1 MTVKWDQLE
10 LPQIHQY
17 SYQNSFHVS
26 LKQSVYGKYRLS
38 KCHFVNPLIQYIIFT
53 VTLNSLSIPSIQEEV
68 RKKINFEMVKCPQK
82 TTDWLCVNF
91 DKFITY
97 Y

>member
-38 KCHFVNPLIQYIIFT
+38 KCRFVNPLIQYIIFT
-53 VTLNSLSIPSIQEEV
+53 VTLNSLSIPSIQEEGR
-68 RKKINFEMVKCPQK
+68 RKN
-82 TTDWLCVNF
+82 
-91 DKFITY
+91 
-97 Y
+97 